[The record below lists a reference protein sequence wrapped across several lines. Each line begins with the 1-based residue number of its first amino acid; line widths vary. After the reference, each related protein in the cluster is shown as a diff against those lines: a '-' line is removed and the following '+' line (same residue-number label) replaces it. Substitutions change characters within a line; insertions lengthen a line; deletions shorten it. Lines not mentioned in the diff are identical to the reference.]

1 MISVQIS
8 NTQTA
13 EGLLSIA
20 LIKRKLTYATGV
32 PRNLGNRQNKIQ
44 KKTLLLFPNLQET
57 DDGPVVLEFMKIKSE
72 TQFKSLGKK
81 IINTNKKKTAHISWD
96 EKKKKEKE
104 KTIKERWGTR
114 WVVKE
119 RSQNKTNLQ
128 KKKNHIAMIKS

>member
-1 MISVQIS
+1 MQIS

-72 TQFKSLGKK
+72 TQFKSPGKK
-81 IINTNKKKTAHISWD
+81 IINTNKKKLHTYP
-96 EKKKKEKE
+96 ETKKKKKKE

-114 WVVKE
+114 WLVKE

>member
-81 IINTNKKKTAHISWD
+81 IINTNKKKKLHTYP
-96 EKKKKEKE
+96 ETKKKKEKRKDDKRKMGNQMACE
-104 KTIKERWGTR
+104 G
-114 WVVKE
+114 
-119 RSQNKTNLQ
+119 
-128 KKKNHIAMIKS
+128 KKPK